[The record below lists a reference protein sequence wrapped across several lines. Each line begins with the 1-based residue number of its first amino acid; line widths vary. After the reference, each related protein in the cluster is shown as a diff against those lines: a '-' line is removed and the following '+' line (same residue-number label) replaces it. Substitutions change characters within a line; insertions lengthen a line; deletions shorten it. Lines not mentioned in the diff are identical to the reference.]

1 MWIISRAPMHHH
13 ALRRRSRVEGFTLIE
28 ILVVMVIIALVSG
41 IALLS
46 LGVLGADAGLKSEAD
61 GLSQT
66 IELLSERAGLEGADY
81 GLYFT
86 PNGYQILRF
95 NPESGV
101 WELLDN
107 DWRLQSHRFDST
119 AQQSLQSSNLDLKLV
134 PLSADELKRL
144 PRVGQSSPASVAV
157 NPTTD
162 PTQAASTGSTAKSSA
177 AGSQSVVDDSE
188 GRDER
193 FNKAFD
199 RDELRF
205 LMVVPQIWIL
215 ASGEISPF
223 RWRLTRAD
231 RGVELTATTE
241 GTLKT
246 TELQVSP

>member
-1 MWIISRAPMHHH
+1 MHHH

-119 AQQSLQSSNLDLKLV
+119 A
-134 PLSADELKRL
+134 
-144 PRVGQSSPASVAV
+144 
-157 NPTTD
+157 
-162 PTQAASTGSTAKSSA
+162 
-177 AGSQSVVDDSE
+177 
-188 GRDER
+188 
-193 FNKAFD
+193 
-199 RDELRF
+199 
-205 LMVVPQIWIL
+205 
-215 ASGEISPF
+215 
-223 RWRLTRAD
+223 
-231 RGVELTATTE
+231 
-241 GTLKT
+241 
-246 TELQVSP
+246 